1 LRKEGKMKGIF
12 QNEPTR
18 IKSTGYSL
26 LTIFISLF
34 LTGCFDIEK
43 KVVINSTGGGSITI
57 KVKTEPI
64 IGKQMKEEDFL
75 GIKGEGVKKT
85 VKNYIEKGNFY
96 HIESATFDRLSDL
109 TIKDEYIK
117 LEVTKTGFI
126 MREVSFEHHMFASE
140 TDAKAAALFIKRHFI
155 YTIRLPGVI
164 ENAYPLMVDSIGVKP
179 IVGRDTATWTV
190 PMDLIL
196 PQGEAVFKA
205 DFKVGLF
212 GRLGFKNKIESKVE
226 EEQ

>member
-1 LRKEGKMKGIF
+1 MRRIF
-12 QNEPTR
+12 KHEPTR
-18 IKSTGYSL
+18 IKSMGYAL

-34 LTGCFDIEK
+34 LTGCFDIEE
-43 KVVINSTGGGSITI
+43 KVIINSTGGGNITI

-64 IGKQMKEEDFL
+64 IGKQIKEEDFL
-75 GIKGEGVKKT
+75 EIESKGTERT
-85 VKNYIEKGNFY
+85 VKNYIESDNFY
-96 HIESATFDRLSDL
+96 HIESVTFDKLCDL

-126 MREVSFEHHMFASE
+126 MREVKFEHHMFASE
-140 TDAKAAALFIKRHFI
+140 SDEEVAALFIKRHFV
-155 YTIRLPGVI
+155 YTVELPGVI
-164 ENAYPLMVDSIGVKP
+164 QNAYPLIVDSIEVKP
-179 IVGRDTATWTV
+179 TIDRGAATWKV

-212 GRLGFKNKIESKVE
+212 GRLGFKDRIESKAAKE
-226 EEQ
+226 E